1 MTFEKRV
8 QANLPSLSPGQ
19 KKVADFILQNLEYF
33 SYATLAK
40 LSKDIGVSETTIIRL
55 AYSLEFDSFSQMQNA
70 IRSQLLQSPETNHSK
85 DIKNNNFYKEFFNQ
99 EIQII
104 QTMMSRLDLQMLDQI
119 YRKLHEA
126 DRILLVGARTSHYVA
141 EWFGNQLYLM
151 RPNVYPI
158 QQFYDSRM
166 DLLRELTSSSVIFAI
181 SMARYAKWTYSY
193 TQLGKQQGAAI
204 IVLTDSLSSPL
215 AELADYTLLT
225 EANRNKLGSNSLTP
239 LLCILDALLARFLAD
254 DPENIA
260 RRMTSKEAFNKH
272 FDYYYE

>member
-8 QANLPSLSPGQ
+8 QIHLPSLSPGQ

-40 LSKDIGVSETTIIRL
+40 LSKDIGVSETTVIRL

-70 IRSQLLQSPETNHSK
+70 IRSQLLQSPETNHSIDVK
-85 DIKNNNFYKEFFNQ
+85 SNNFYTEFFYQ
-99 EIQII
+99 EIQVI
-104 QTMMSRLDLQMLDQI
+104 QAMLSRLDLQTLDQI

-126 DRILLVGARTSHYVA
+126 DRILLVGARSSHYAA
-141 EWFGNQLYLM
+141 EWFGNQLYLI
-151 RPNVYPI
+151 RPNVYVI
-158 QQFYDSRM
+158 QQFYDSRL
-166 DLLRELTSSSVIFAI
+166 DLLKELTSSSVVFAI

-193 TQLGKQQGAAI
+193 TKLGKQQGAAI
-204 IVLTDSLSSPL
+204 VVLTDSLSSPL
-215 AELADYTLLT
+215 AELANHTLLV
-225 EANRNKLGSNSLTP
+225 ESNRNELGSNSLAP
-239 LLCILDALLARFLAD
+239 LFCILDALLARFLAN

-260 RRMTSKEAFNKH
+260 RRMTTNETFNKH